1 MRGPFNLKTFYFIS
15 LILNVMLN
23 LLITTSSN
31 QMPSEGQRH
40 CFIVAMRNLLHL
52 LNVLSICDALY
63 EVDSSEIFSCV
74 LRLLSSIMNE
84 VLRHC
89 DLMMFHA
96 FSIGFNSQL
105 CGGRNIY

>member
-31 QMPSEGQRH
+31 KMTSEGQRH
-40 CFIVAMRNLLHL
+40 CFIVAMRNLLHF

-63 EVDSSEIFSCV
+63 EADCI
-74 LRLLSSIMNE
+74 
-84 VLRHC
+84 
-89 DLMMFHA
+89 
-96 FSIGFNSQL
+96 
-105 CGGRNIY
+105 